1 MATVEALVVQYQH
14 VAGAS
19 APNPANIRRR
29 QPDREGEPEL
39 ELRFED
45 VDFEFTEQLLDKMFA
60 AVKAG
65 EFERTHSQTLNSIRG
80 IAGNKRGSGDQ
91 QVWQLHFKTDGGR
104 ENTYYRKERLA
115 NPVRI
120 RSAPGVIGYKVV
132 LSQETPIDP
141 FPTDDLKFR
150 IKNRVSFT
158 AKAGCEAPLCKV
170 LEGWRLDVT
179 IALEL
184 PNSSLN
190 SLSRMTKS
198 MFGLGS
204 GPGGKGTSQTPET
217 MMESMELRGAEIPTA
232 AQQANRQQYHFEVEL
247 ERVGDPA
254 KLKSGGL
261 GEAASSLMQLT
272 NPDFLINARMQTEL
286 RDIASYVSA
295 SPGRLQRFASGELGL
310 KQLAP
315 QAFSLTRGEYADMYP
330 PVGMFLTDKAH
341 GIHAMVIVRDGRLVV
356 IAPGLERLGEKTQK
370 AMAEFYLEGVGAPTV
385 GTAVEVPAVADK
397 KAGTTLTILDGE
409 LVPLPKG
416 AKVPKSG
423 FPYRFLAFDVLAV
436 KGAVVAQC
444 PFEERVANLEDAV
457 EELLVFISA
466 QAKPFVHLTSADP
479 AVLEKQFRAMYHRA
493 DRDYENDGLVLYGPG
508 ERYEKTTIKKWKPME
523 ENSIDFLARRP
534 PPDVL
539 GVPPFIDKPGHQL
552 YFLSVGISQE
562 KFNLF
567 GLTRGA
573 GYDTLFPAHSRTSG
587 YFPVYFQ
594 PSDQPYAYLYQHPN
608 GSEEIENRIIEVSL
622 LKAEDADGTPDS
634 PAPLWVLNRVR
645 FDRDE
650 DLQKGRLFGN
660 NFRTAEFTW
669 LNYRDPLEEEMLWAG
684 PGGAYFSAPKLGIY
698 NAPTKFMSTVKSN
711 YMRAKLAGTRFVVD
725 LGAGKGQDLGRYRQN
740 NVGAVVLVDQD
751 AAALSELVRRKHD
764 WASSSGRRENTRFH
778 VLRADFTTPHAG
790 VAAKLRSIPGFP
802 RQGADAVVCN
812 LAAHYAFSTADSMA
826 NFVDLVH
833 SIVRPGGQAF
843 FVLLDGQRVLNLLNT
858 NKVAAGQ
865 TWALTE
871 GGVQKYAIKRMFREK
886 TLTAA
891 GQKIAVLLPFS
902 RGELYEEYVSNIMH
916 LKSLFARRGFTLQKY
931 SYAWSENDQDTG
943 GRARQALTPAD
954 IEWLKLFAVVQFTR
968 KDE

>member
-29 QPDREGEPEL
+29 QPDKEGEPEL

-45 VDFEFTEQLLDKMFA
+45 VDFEFTEQLLDKMFV
-60 AVKAG
+60 AVKSG
-65 EFERTHSQTLNSIRG
+65 EFERTHAQTLNSLRG
-80 IAGNKRGSGDQ
+80 VAGNKRGVGYQ
-91 QVWQLHFKTDGGR
+91 QVWQLYFKPDGGR

-158 AKAGCEAPLCKV
+158 AKAGCAVPLCKA

-190 SLSRMTKS
+190 SLARMTKT
-198 MFGLGS
+198 MFGLGT
-204 GPGGKGTSQTPET
+204 GPDGKGTIQTPET
-217 MMESMELRGAEIPTA
+217 MLEDMELRGTEIPTA
-232 AQQANRQQYHFEVEL
+232 ARLANRQQYHFEVEL
-247 ERVGDPA
+247 EYVGNPA
-254 KLKSGGL
+254 NLKSNGV
-261 GEAASSLMQLT
+261 GEAAGSLIRLT
-272 NPDFLINARMQTEL
+272 NPDFLVSARMQTEL
-286 RDIASYVSA
+286 RDIASYISE

-341 GIHAMVIVRDGRLVV
+341 GIHAMVMVRDGRLVV

-370 AMAEFYLEGVGAPTV
+370 AIAEFYIEGVGTPTL
-385 GTAVEVPAVADK
+385 GTATSVPAVADK

-409 LVPLPKG
+409 LVPTPKPT
-416 AKVPKSG
+416 KNG

-444 PFEERVANLEDAV
+444 PFEERVTSLEDAV

-466 QAKPFVHLTSADP
+466 QAKPFIHLTSADP
-479 AVLEKQFRAMYHRA
+479 VKLETQFRAMYHRA

-508 ERYEKTTIKKWKPME
+508 ERYDKTTIKKWKPME

-534 PPDVL
+534 PRDVL
-539 GVPPFIDKPGHQL
+539 GVPPFIDRPGHQL

-562 KFNLF
+562 KFNQF
-567 GLTRGA
+567 GLSRGV
-573 GYDTLFPAHSRTSG
+573 GYDTLFPAHSRTGG

-594 PSDQPYAYLYQHPN
+594 PSDQPYAYLYHHPN
-608 GSEEIENRIIEVSL
+608 GSEEIENQIIEVSL

-645 FDRDE
+645 FDREE
-650 DLQKGRLFGN
+650 DLRKGRLFGN

-669 LNYRDPLEEEMLWAG
+669 LNYRDPLEEKMLWAG
-684 PGGAYFSAPKLGIY
+684 PGGAYFSAPKMGIY
-698 NAPTKFMSTVKSN
+698 TAPTKFMSTVKSN
-711 YMRAKLAGTRFVVD
+711 YMRAKLAGSRFVVD

-740 NVGAVVLVDQD
+740 NVGAVVMVDQD

-764 WASSSGRRENTRFH
+764 WASGSARRENTRFH
-778 VLRADFTTPHAG
+778 VLRADFTAPHAG
-790 VAAKLRSIPGFP
+790 VAAKLRAIPGFP
-802 RQGADAVVCN
+802 RSGADAVVCN
-812 LAAHYAFSTADSMA
+812 LAAHYAFSSADKMA
-826 NFVDLVH
+826 NFVDLV
-833 SIVRPGGQAF
+833 SDIVRPGGQVF
-843 FVLLDGQRVLNLLNT
+843 FVLLDGQRVLNLLNE
-858 NKVAAGQ
+858 NKVMAGQ

-871 GGVQKYAIKRMFREK
+871 GGVRKYAIKRMFREK

-916 LKSLFARRGFTLQKY
+916 LKALFLQRGFSLQKY
-931 SYAWSENDQDTG
+931 SYAWMENDHGTG
-943 GRARQALTPAD
+943 GNVRRSLTPAD
-954 IEWLKLFAVVQFTR
+954 IEWLKLFAVIQFER
-968 KDE
+968 KGE